1 MRNFLPS
8 KDDYLGFKSNWR
20 KDLIAGITVGIVA
33 LPLALAFGITTGTGA
48 TSGLITAVIAGFL
61 AAIFGG
67 SNYQVSGPTGA
78 MTVVLVPIVA
88 KYGSSALVPL
98 GVGAGI
104 LVLVAGLLKTGAL
117 INRVPWPVMEGFT
130 LGIALVIALQQ
141 IPGALAVSS
150 KSGGSTLGTA
160 FKTISSAVDSGVNWK
175 ALSIVVLTLLI
186 KFSYPKIAEKFGFKV
201 HIPASFTA
209 IFIVTFVAFVFKLD
223 IPKVGDLPKN
233 VFKIS
238 DFQSNISFLSLIIPM
253 IEIALLAAI
262 ESLLS
267 ARLAD
272 GMAHHNVTFKPYQP
286 NRELFGQGI
295 ASSVSSLFGGL
306 PATGAIAR
314 TGVNVRSGAST
325 RASAAI
331 HSLFLLAAIFLLNP
345 IISQI
350 PAATLAGILIGT
362 SYRIARPSA
371 IREALATTK
380 LEAATLLITAAIV
393 LVIDLIWG
401 IAIGTALYFL
411 IARIKVARNK

>member
-1 MRNFLPS
+1 MLFRS
-8 KDDYLGFKSNWR
+8 
-20 KDLIAGITVGIVA
+20 
-33 LPLALAFGITTGTGA
+33 
-48 TSGLITAVIAGFL
+48 
-61 AAIFGG
+61 
-67 SNYQVSGPTGA
+67 
-78 MTVVLVPIVA
+78 
-88 KYGSSALVPL
+88 
-98 GVGAGI
+98 
-104 LVLVAGLLKTGAL
+104 
-117 INRVPWPVMEGFT
+117 
-130 LGIALVIALQQ
+130 
-141 IPGALAVSS
+141 
-150 KSGGSTLGTA
+150 
-160 FKTISSAVDSGVNWK
+160 SGVNWK

-272 GMAHHNVTFKPYQP
+272 GMARHNVTFKPYQP

-314 TGVNVRSGAST
+314 TGVNVRSGATT

-380 LEAATLLITAAIV
+380 LDAATLLITAAIV

-411 IARIKVARNK
+411 FSRIKVARNK